1 MHFAVVV
8 TPFCCEWAKPA
19 QPVVVSLQANSNSK
33 RKVHIMQFGNFKN
46 ITTTTKKV
54 LAGALFAAMA
64 LVGGVKAQELVKGAF
79 MLNAE
84 TRFGSTVLPAGHYT
98 VSIAPVTALAASGT
112 RVLVFVRPESKAGP
126 VASIL
131 AMASSEACETPSGL
145 TLVSESS
152 GMVARSLCL
161 NKQGLAIDFDLPH
174 AIDAAKI
181 KATVAAQQ

>member
-19 QPVVVSLQANSNSK
+19 QMVVVSPNGEIQN
-33 RKVHIMQFGNFKN
+33 RKGRYIMRFGNLKN
-46 ITTTTKKV
+46 INTTTKKV
-54 LAGALFAAMA
+54 LAGTLFAAMA

-79 MLNAE
+79 TLNAE
-84 TRFGSTVLPAGHYT
+84 VRFGSTVLPAGHYT

-131 AMASSEACETPSGL
+131 AMASSETCETPSGL

-161 NKQGLAIDFDLPH
+161 SKQGLAIDFDLPH
-174 AIDAAKI
+174 AIDATKI
-181 KATVAAQQ
+181 KTSVATQQ